1 MLVPVTI
8 SRLLIREM
16 ADSQFVTLQEVDGV
30 RSFPIAIGL
39 TEAFAI
45 ERRMGGDVPPRPQTH
60 DLLASV
66 IATLGA
72 TLQRIEIHELDSGT
86 FHARLVLDHQ
96 GDVVL
101 IDSRP
106 SDALALG
113 VAEGT
118 PVMVEETVIEM
129 ASESSN
135 LSTDGDDDPDIQV
148 DQSFDEELDDD
159 EAGFE

>member
-1 MLVPVTI
+1 M
-8 SRLLIREM
+8 IR
-16 ADSQFVTLQEVDGV
+16 
-30 RSFPIAIGL
+30 RFPIAIGL
-39 TEAFAI
+39 NEAFAI
-45 ERRMGGDVPPRPQTH
+45 ERRMGGDIPPRPQTH

-72 TLQRIEIHELDSGT
+72 TLQRIEIHDLDNGT

-101 IDSRP
+101 IASRP
-106 SDALALG
+106 SAALAVG

-118 PVMVEETVIEM
+118 PVMVEEKVIEM
-129 ASESSN
+129 ASASSG
-135 LSTDGDDDPDIQV
+135 LSSEGDYDPDIQV